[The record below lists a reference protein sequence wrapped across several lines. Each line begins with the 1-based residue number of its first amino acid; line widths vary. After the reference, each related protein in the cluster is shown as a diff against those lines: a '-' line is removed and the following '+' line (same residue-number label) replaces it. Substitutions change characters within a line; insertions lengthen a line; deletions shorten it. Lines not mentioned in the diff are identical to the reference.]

1 MKNLLFILFLLF
13 VGYGFTQ
20 NIEKT
25 DTNEI
30 CIPVPVARQIL
41 LDLNELDRLTN
52 EKKITESEINELE
65 SKIKLQNG
73 VIVFLEE
80 KDSIGGVVLKKTE
93 EKVTLLEEANKEL
106 RTDIIKLKVR
116 HTIFELISAAIVGGL
131 TYVIIF
137 K

>member
-13 VGYGFTQ
+13 AGYGFTQ

-52 EKKITESEINELE
+52 EKKLTESEINELE

-93 EKVTLLEEANKEL
+93 EKSN
-106 RTDIIKLKVR
+106 
-116 HTIFELISAAIVGGL
+116 L
-131 TYVIIF
+131 T
-137 K
+137 